1 MLLEL
6 RYKESVK
13 VVKEKVAYQVMEKL
27 PLLGAMTTTKMR
39 QIQIVQHTK
48 NSWVVF
54 LMLKQEMDLPQ
65 NKKYKIVM
73 NQVTAEKK
81 ATNILLLKIPA
92 MVMIKLAF
100 LKVNPLTTKNS

>member
-1 MLLEL
+1 M
-6 RYKESVK
+6 R
-13 VVKEKVAYQVMEKL
+13 EKVAYQVIKKL
-27 PLLGAMTTTKMR
+27 PLLGTMTTTKMR
-39 QIQIVQHTK
+39 QIQIVQRTK

-81 ATNILLLKIPA
+81 ESNILLLTIPA
-92 MVMIKLAF
+92 MVMIKVAF
-100 LKVNPLTTKNS
+100 LKVNPPTTTTKNN